1 MEQAGLGYHVAS
13 DRTNDR
19 LGMQIYVLWYCF
31 HIFSNFWNW
40 AIVEKNVFEI
50 LYQCVF
56 LGRVPMRHLVY
67 RVQPLPPSLFSLV
80 YDFGQIDSQ
89 TEMQYIEKM
98 SSKKVFNMWMLQIF
112 LWNFLFTTISH
123 CIDDKSIFQ
132 LRFESGLSRPR
143 TAGGRRG
150 LQMPSS
156 MQTMQ
161 TVVCKVLQRSQEY
174 MRRDQVNNS
183 LIVYSSQCHC
193 TSVQTVTRPY
203 INMIFILIML
213 HMRRL
218 H

>member
-1 MEQAGLGYHVAS
+1 MILFSYFFKFLKLGDCWKECFWNLVSMCIFRSRSHETFSIQSATLTTESFLSSVWL
-13 DRTNDR
+13 RTNR
-19 LGMQIYVLWYCF
+19 LS
-31 HIFSNFWNW
+31 HRN
-40 AIVEKNVFEI
+40 AIHRKDVI
-50 LYQCVF
+50 
-56 LGRVPMRHLVY
+56 
-67 RVQPLPPSLFSLV
+67 
-80 YDFGQIDSQ
+80 
-89 TEMQYIEKM
+89 
-98 SSKKVFNMWMLQIF
+98 KKGIQMWMLQIF

-174 MRRDQVNNS
+174 MRRDQVHNS